1 MQLNSAIQ
9 CGNNHCLW
17 YILILWCFVMLL
29 WLWYFYL
36 FLLLYGNCRLKLSF
50 SLYTNVKLCMIS
62 VFWLSGS
69 VWCLHVQN
77 CKKKKCCFNFSCSL
91 VVGFVC
97 PSKAL
102 PIVLSW
108 PHNVLFTLNQIWM
121 EENKDMLNLNHSK
134 GLCTLLCI
142 NLCIF
147 IFPSCC
153 LNPCKCFLRQLR
165 TLCELWVIATLS
177 V

>member
-1 MQLNSAIQ
+1 MYRI
-9 CGNNHCLW
+9 
-17 YILILWCFVMLL
+17 V
-29 WLWYFYL
+29 
-36 FLLLYGNCRLKLSF
+36 
-50 SLYTNVKLCMIS
+50 
-62 VFWLSGS
+62 
-69 VWCLHVQN
+69 
-77 CKKKKCCFNFSCSL
+77 KKKCCCFNFSCSL

-153 LNPCKCFLRQLR
+153 LNPCKCFLRHLR
-165 TLCELWVIATLS
+165 TLCELWVISCFSFFLCQAS
-177 V
+177 VSHPVQNVVCVRAFRRGCHFWCRRRGRERGGLIISSLIFFSTNVGVKCPLTVVS